1 METKENEVETLEK
14 LAVSIT
20 DGNMGAEELLS
31 TLKSLYED
39 YLHTWLGVEREDL
52 CTDKPSLKN
61 QLFTLRCMIETLSR

>member
-1 METKENEVETLEK
+1 METKENEVETLDK
-14 LAVSIT
+14 LAMSIT

>member
-1 METKENEVETLEK
+1 METKENEVVDVDK

-20 DGNMGAEELLS
+20 GGNMGAEGLLS

>member
-1 METKENEVETLEK
+1 METKENEVVNVEK

-52 CTDKPSLKN
+52 CTDKPSLKRSVVH
-61 QLFTLRCMIETLSR
+61 FKVYD